1 MPTPTRSPALVFG
14 GNPLSRRTLRVIRA
28 IAARM
33 FDGGDGTPD
42 ARLDRFVGE
51 VAEWS
56 RYAGPKTRF
65 ALTMAAI
72 AVQTSPALVVGT
84 PRRFTALDAATQKR
98 HLEGMEH
105 GAFFALP
112 FAGLKTV
119 LSIIWF
125 DDVEVHELPH
135 QARRD
140 RGSQAATIADREAV
154 R

>member
-1 MPTPTRSPALVFG
+1 MPTPRPPAPVFG
-14 GNPLSRRTLRVIRA
+14 GKPLSRRTLRVIRA

-33 FDGGDGTPD
+33 FDGGAGIPE

-56 RYAGPKTRF
+56 RWAGPKTRF

-72 AVQTSPALVVGT
+72 AVQNSPALVVGK
-84 PRRFTALDAATQKR
+84 PRRFTALDPATQTR

-119 LSIIWF
+119 MSIIWF

-135 QARRD
+135 QARKD
-140 RGSQAATIADREAV
+140 RSVPAPTAGREVA